1 MEWDHKEEPFWDEYS
16 QEFRCTLWGTEAW
29 FHISYY
35 NNGQDCRERLTRFA
49 EAADRCLGWLNVHQA
64 EIFAAIEADGLCDA
78 ALEAVEEMEMESAY
92 TQVVAEDGVFY
103 LLMDGGERLSLP
115 YRKDDFFNSLIPGGL
130 SFSADHK
137 STGFLLDLFLNLEP
151 DIFAGHSVEIFLDGD
166 FGSDLTNY
174 TVTVN
179 GLAG

>member
-1 MEWDHKEEPFWDEYS
+1 
-16 QEFRCTLWGTEAW
+16 
-29 FHISYY
+29 
-35 NNGQDCRERLTRFA
+35 
-49 EAADRCLGWLNVHQA
+49 
-64 EIFAAIEADGLCDA
+64 
-78 ALEAVEEMEMESAY
+78 MEMESAY